1 MSDLIYYVLFTSITH
16 ALVNIVELGY
26 FRLTVFVQRTYLT
39 IKRRWSPLKAN
50 RESVLEMR
58 SMLPASFS
66 PSEEISTEYCESLL
80 MLSWSIMFSS
90 ALPIVSVLLTV
101 VFLAR
106 CRLLLHHMLVLRSSM
121 LPHYLNTYLH
131 WLLVLK
137 FVIATAVF
145 SNATILAFVSKNAEY
160 RGKNLA
166 FTDDLQASS
175 SQNRRRPI
183 TMFFECR

>member
-1 MSDLIYYVLFTSITH
+1 
-16 ALVNIVELGY
+16 
-26 FRLTVFVQRTYLT
+26 
-39 IKRRWSPLKAN
+39 
-50 RESVLEMR
+50 
-58 SMLPASFS
+58 
-66 PSEEISTEYCESLL
+66 
-80 MLSWSIMFSS
+80 
-90 ALPIVSVLLTV
+90 
-101 VFLAR
+101 
-106 CRLLLHHMLVLRSSM
+106 MLVLRSSM

-160 RGKNLA
+160 RKKNLA

-183 TMFFECR
+183 VMFF